1 MLSEVF
7 YSENGALIDY
17 FFEADKNIADWE
29 TQEELRI
36 KFLPKLFQFLEADF
50 LNVTG
55 AGYFS
60 KVLIAIIRRRGYD
73 V

>member
-29 TQEELRI
+29 T
-36 KFLPKLFQFLEADF
+36 
-50 LNVTG
+50 
-55 AGYFS
+55 
-60 KVLIAIIRRRGYD
+60 
-73 V
+73 